1 MTRND
6 EIQYK
11 LGLMRAE
18 LQRCAAAAL
27 HLKGSDWYFWA
38 TAGGDN
44 TVLMTNEVGIAE
56 LLVTADGAWIL
67 TDEIEAERLKI
78 EQDVPG
84 FEWHTRPW
92 TDQNNLTVFIRA
104 QSGGGKI
111 LCDRP
116 DQGEVA
122 LDTLL
127 QQQRVALT
135 MPEQSRYK
143 KIGLLASQAMTEV
156 LSQAKANWTELE
168 LAGAAAECLWAR
180 GLQPALILAAGTAR
194 LTRYRHPIATKERL
208 ATAAML
214 VFCARGFGLYA
225 NLTRFINFAT
235 PNSEAI
241 RQQQRVY
248 EVEAI
253 VLAAS
258 QANTPLR
265 EIYTLLSETYA
276 RIGKLNGIR
285 EHHQGGLTGYLARE
299 AIAQP
304 SSQFSLKAHSAV
316 AWNPSLAGAKVEDT
330 FLITADGSLENL
342 TFDRAWPHLEINGRK
357 RPLAWQA

>member
-6 EIQYK
+6 EIQHK

-18 LQRCAAAAL
+18 LQRCGAAAL
-27 HLKGSDWYFWA
+27 RLKGSDWFFWA
-38 TAGGDN
+38 TAGADN

-56 LLVTADGAWIL
+56 LLVTADAAWIL
-67 TDEIEAERLKI
+67 TDEIEAERLKV

-84 FEWHTRPW
+84 FQWHTRPW
-92 TDQNNLTVFIRA
+92 ADQNDLVAFIRV
-104 QSGGGKI
+104 QSDGGKV

-122 LDTLL
+122 LDMLL
-127 QQQRVALT
+127 QQQRVTLT
-135 MPEQSRYK
+135 APEQSRYK
-143 KIGLLASQAMTEV
+143 EIGLLASQAMTEV
-156 LSQAKANWTELE
+156 LTQAKASWSELE

-180 GLQPALILAAGTAR
+180 GLQPALILAAGSHR
-194 LTRYRHPIATKERL
+194 LSRYRHPIPSKERL
-208 ATAAML
+208 EKGAML

-225 NLTRFINFAT
+225 NLTRYINFA
-235 PNSEAI
+235 PPDSEAI

-248 EVEAI
+248 EVEAV

-258 QANTPLR
+258 KPNTPLR

-276 RIGKLNGIR
+276 RIGKPNGIR

-330 FLITADGSLENL
+330 FLINADGSLENL
-342 TFDRAWPHLEINGRK
+342 TFDSAWPHQEINGRK